1 MAFPDLNHSIAI
13 HVSAPRAALICVT
26 SIAIPALPSA
36 ATALPALN
44 PNHPTQ
50 SIDAPIITIVLL
62 CGGIGFSRKPSLLP
76 RYIAITNA
84 PIPQVA

>member
-1 MAFPDLNHSIAI
+1 MPEAGVIVARPATIPVAIPTIVAFPDLNHSIAI

-62 CGGIGFSRKPSLLP
+62 
-76 RYIAITNA
+76 
-84 PIPQVA
+84 